1 MKARNSLWQG
11 LRRTLQNPSV
21 GATLAALLVLAVLLP
36 AWWFASRWYQARL
49 LAEARSR
56 ASGDISL
63 RASALSAALNR
74 RFSLLDGLY
83 AFSQVVIQDEN
94 FGNNFET
101 FAAGVYDSTSGIR
114 TIAVAPGGV
123 VYYVYPIEDNVR
135 VVGYNPLDD
144 PRPGVREEVE
154 RANQSRQIVLS
165 GPTELTDGGIGVV
178 ARRAVYQG
186 DDYWGLV
193 NLVVDLNP
201 ILSLAGIGAQGDDYD
216 LVLRDQSEQIFY
228 GLEQVLQADPIDQRI
243 NLPDGIWVLSGAP
256 KGGWQAAIRNDL
268 LLFQVGLLTIVGL
281 VAGLVYLS
289 VNRQS
294 QLGVAVRQR
303 TQELTQVN
311 NELETDIAERQRAEA
326 ALRERETQYRGI
338 FEAVSDGLFINTLD
352 GVLADFNP
360 AAAQMHG
367 YSMEEFRQ
375 LQPPDFI
382 HPSSYSMFTE
392 YIEKIKAGD
401 QFRGRSI
408 DLNKEGTPFF
418 VEVTGKQF
426 FYQGKPHALAVLRD
440 VTEQV
445 QAYQLLEKRVQERTR
460 EIAALLEVGRNVA
473 STLDLSVLLELLL
486 SQLKTVVDYT
496 GAGIAALEEENF
508 VFLDYQGPTPRE
520 DVLSLHIP
528 ANLPSGYQEVVRSR
542 GPVIIPDIWDTSSQ
556 SLLIEQHSSD
566 TMKTRFGY
574 VRSWLGVPLMVKDR
588 LIGVLRIDHDQPNRF
603 DQGDAQLV
611 LAFANQ
617 AAVAI
622 ENARLYQRAQTLAVL
637 EERQRLA
644 RELHDSVSQAL
655 YGIALGARTAR
666 TLLEREKIDD
676 KGITE
681 SLDYVMSL
689 AQAGLAEMRAL
700 IFELRPESLETE
712 GLVAALVKQ
721 AEALKA
727 RHQIDVSLDLCDEPP
742 VAMEV
747 KEILYR
753 VAQEA
758 LHNTIKHAQATQI
771 MVRLACENLELL
783 LEVEDNGIG
792 FDPAQEFPG
801 HLGLLSMRERVEGT
815 GGSFKIE
822 SAFRQGT
829 KIRAQIP
836 LAHS

>member
-1 MKARNSLWQG
+1 MKARKSLRQG
-11 LRRTLQNPSV
+11 LRSSLQNPSV
-21 GATLAALLVLAVLLP
+21 GAFLAALLVLIVLLP
-36 AWWFASRWYQARL
+36 TWWFASRWYQARL

-101 FAAGVYDSTSGIR
+101 FAEGVYGSTSGIR

-135 VVGYNPLDD
+135 VVGYNPLED

-154 RANQSRQIVLS
+154 RAIQSRQIVLS

-178 ARRAVYQG
+178 ARKAVYQG

-201 ILSLAGIGAQGDDYD
+201 ILSLAGIGVQADDYD
-216 LVLRDQSEQIFY
+216 LVLRDQSGQIFY
-228 GLEQVLQADPIDQRI
+228 GLEQVVQADPIDQRI

-256 KGGWQAAIRNDL
+256 KGGWQAAIRTDL
-268 LLFQVGLLTIVGL
+268 LLFQLGLLTIVGL
-281 VAGLVYLS
+281 VASLVYLS
-289 VNRQS
+289 VNRQA
-294 QLGVAVRQR
+294 QLGVAVKQR

-311 NELETDIAERQRAEA
+311 LELETDIAEREKAEA
-326 ALRERETQYRGI
+326 ALRERETQYRSI

-367 YSMEEFRQ
+367 YSIDEFRN

-382 HPSSYSMFTE
+382 HPDSYILFAE
-392 YIEKIKAGD
+392 YIEKIKTGD
-401 QFRGRSI
+401 QFRGRAI
-408 DLNKEGTPFF
+408 DLHRDGTPFF

-426 FYQGKPHALAVLRD
+426 IYQGKPHALAVLRD

-445 QAYQLLEKRVQERTR
+445 QAYQLLETRVHERTR
-460 EIAALLEVGRNVA
+460 EIAALLEVARNVA
-473 STLDLSVLLELLL
+473 STLDLSLLL
-486 SQLKTVVDYT
+486 DLVLNQLKTVVEYT
-496 GAGIAALEEENF
+496 GAGIAQLEGDKF
-508 VFLDYQGPTPRE
+508 VFLNYQGPSARGN
-520 DVLSLHIP
+520 VLNLHIP
-528 ANLPSGYQEVVRSR
+528 ANLPSGYQEVVRLR
-542 GPVIIPDIWDTSSQ
+542 EPVIIPDIWDTSSQ
-556 SLLIEQHSSD
+556 SLLIKQHSTD
-566 TMKTRFGY
+566 RMKESFGY

-588 LIGVLRIDHDQPNRF
+588 LIGVLRIDHEQPNRF
-603 DQGDAQLV
+603 HEGHAQLV

-617 AAVAI
+617 VAVAI

-676 KGITE
+676 QGITE
-681 SLDYVMSL
+681 PIEYVMSL
-689 AQAGLAEMRAL
+689 AEAGLAEMRAL
-700 IFELRPESLETE
+700 IFELRPESLEME
-712 GLVAALVKQ
+712 GLVAALNKQ
-721 AEALKA
+721 VEALHA
-727 RHQIDVSLDLCDEPP
+727 RHQIAILLNLCDEPP
-742 VAMEV
+742 VALDI
-747 KEILYR
+747 KGTLYR

-758 LHNTIKHAQATQI
+758 MHNTVKHAQATQI
-771 MVRLACENLELL
+771 VVRLACEDKNIFLAI
-783 LEVEDNGIG
+783 EDNGIG
-792 FDPAQEFPG
+792 FDTSQEFPG
-801 HLGLLSMRERVEGT
+801 HLGLLSMRERVEGL
-815 GGSFKIE
+815 GGQFVIE
-822 SAFRQGT
+822 SIPQVGT
-829 KIRAQIP
+829 KIQAWIP
-836 LAHS
+836 VVGG